1 MIRTF
6 KRLLTLTFATLLV
19 AGCVTTKAVRHPDAP
34 TLIVDTRFHPIRG
47 SEIRGSV
54 WDSEEGEL
62 VDVGWHSASEF
73 RGWTMSKFDWE
84 TVDDK

>member
-6 KRLLTLTFATLLV
+6 RRLLTITSATLLV

-34 TLIVDTRFHPIRG
+34 TLIVDTRFHLIRG

-54 WDSEEGEL
+54 WDSEEGGL
-62 VDVGWHSASEF
+62 VDVGWYSASEF

-84 TVDDK
+84 TVDAK